1 MTHPAAIAIEQLL
14 ADCDIKKTR
23 RGGPGG
29 QHRNKVESAIVITHL
44 PSKIIGQAGERR
56 SQHENRAVAI
66 ERLRLNLSLAIR
78 EPVTTD
84 QQTSDLWQ
92 SRRKGQQFSVSLEHH
107 DFPALLAEALDF
119 LAVADFEVTIAAERL
134 KVSASQL
141 VKFLKSFPPA
151 LQLLNNERESRG
163 LNRLQ

>member
-1 MTHPAAIAIEQLL
+1 MTHPAAITIEQLL

-29 QHRNKVESAIVITHL
+29 QHRNKVESAIVITHR

-66 ERLRLNLSLAIR
+66 ERLRLNLALAIR
-78 EPVTTD
+78 EPVTAD
-84 QQTSDLWQ
+84 QQTSARWQ
-92 SRRKGQQFSVSLEHH
+92 SRRKGQQLSVSLEHH

-119 LAVADFEVTIAAERL
+119 LAAADFEITMAAERL

-151 LQLLNNERESRG
+151 LQLLNGERERRG
-163 LNRLQ
+163 LSRLQ